1 MADPVRYRVTYTARI
16 AATASRAYDVIA
28 DYRDGHPRILPP
40 QFRNMVVEHGG
51 RGAGTLTRFE
61 ARAFG
66 QTRVLRHEVFEP
78 EPGRVLLERDRDQDL
93 ETTFTV
99 EPTGAN
105 EAQVTIA
112 TDMTSRPGLAG
123 LIERWFTR
131 RFLLGLYRRELGNL
145 ERFLVLRS

>member
-1 MADPVRYRVTYTARI
+1 MPDPVRYRVMYTARI
-16 AATASRAYDVIA
+16 AAPASRAYNVIA

-40 QFRNMVVEHGG
+40 QFRNMVVEQGG

-61 ARAFG
+61 AHAFG

-93 ETTFTV
+93 QTTFTV
-99 EPTGAN
+99 EPIGQN
-105 EAQVTIA
+105 ESQVTIA

-123 LIERWFTR
+123 HIERWFTR
-131 RFLLGLYRRELGNL
+131 RFLLGLYRQELQNL
-145 ERFLVLRS
+145 ERVAGTV